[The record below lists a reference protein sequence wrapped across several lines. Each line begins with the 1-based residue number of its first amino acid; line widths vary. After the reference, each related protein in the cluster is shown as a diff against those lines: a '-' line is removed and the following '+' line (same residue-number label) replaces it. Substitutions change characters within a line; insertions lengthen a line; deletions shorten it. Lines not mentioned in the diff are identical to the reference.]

1 MDGWTEGGRKG
12 GWIDGWTDELMRR
25 RRGSSGTAVDRQSR
39 KGAEGVGQKAMEQGG
54 LGGGHRSGVCGKH
67 VERTV
72 ADGESPRQVQEG
84 RKLEDSRQ
92 EET

>member
-1 MDGWTEGGRKG
+1 MA
-12 GWIDGWTDELMRR
+12 L
-25 RRGSSGTAVDRQSR
+25 QSTGKRR
-39 KGAEGVGQKAMEQGG
+39 KGAEGVGQKATEQGG
-54 LGGGHRSGVCGKH
+54 LGGGHRSGVRGKH
-67 VERTV
+67 VEGTV